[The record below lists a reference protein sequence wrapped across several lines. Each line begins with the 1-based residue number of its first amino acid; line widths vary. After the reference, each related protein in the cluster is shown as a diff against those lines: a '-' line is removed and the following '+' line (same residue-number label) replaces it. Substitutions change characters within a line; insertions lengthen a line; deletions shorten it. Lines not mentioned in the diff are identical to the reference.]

1 MAPAKPGA
9 TPGKASNGPS
19 LLNSTT
25 GSGKLQIGTLKAQ
38 EMILTN
44 VSAQVQL
51 NHGLVTLSP
60 LSSQIFGGSIN
71 GNISA
76 DMRPQTPLC
85 SAKVKLAG
93 IDANALMSAVS
104 SMKNQL
110 YGSLSGNTDIRFALA
125 SSNDLAKTL
134 NGSLAFSL
142 AKGELKNVNIQSE
155 LAKAGKVLGNSSLEG
170 AGNSTAIKELSGTL
184 NIANGVAT
192 TNNLKG
198 ALDNVSLT
206 ATGSF
211 NLVNQDVDMHATA
224 TLPGSS
230 GLGIVLANSRGQTVV
245 PVIVTG
251 NLTHMNFVPDLVAIA
266 KMKVSGL
273 GSLLGIPT
281 GQQDGKSNNPLD
293 SILGG
298 FTKKKP

>member
-1 MAPAKPGA
+1 
-9 TPGKASNGPS
+9 
-19 LLNSTT
+19 
-25 GSGKLQIGTLKAQ
+25 
-38 EMILTN
+38 MILTN
-44 VSAQVQL
+44 VSALVQL

-60 LSSQIFGGSIN
+60 VSSQIFGGSVN
-71 GNISA
+71 GTISA
-76 DMRPQTPLC
+76 DMRPLTPLC

-110 YGSLSGNTDIRFALA
+110 YGSLSGTSDIHFALA

-134 NGSLAFSL
+134 NGSIAFSL

-155 LAKAGKVLGNSSLEG
+155 LAKAGQLLGNSSLTNT
-170 AGNSTAIKELSGTL
+170 GNSTPIKELSGTL

-206 ATGSF
+206 ATGTF
-211 NLVNQDVDMHATA
+211 NLVNQDVNMHATA

-230 GLGIVLANSRGQTVV
+230 GLGVVLANNKGQTVV

-251 NLTHMNFVPDLVAIA
+251 NMNHMNFVPDVAAIA
-266 KMKVSGL
+266 KMRV
-273 GSLLGIPT
+273 GSLGGLLGAAT
-281 GQQDGKSNNPLD
+281 GQQQDGKQSPLN
-293 SILGG
+293 SILNG